1 MDTFNSLHKE
11 IVDINTDLLTLLKKA
26 KSIPEMPKE
35 TFDDWEKTCRSIEKQ
50 VSEEIVRVAVVG
62 AIKSGKSTFSNSLFE
77 GDYLKRGAGVVTSI
91 VTRVRHGEKL
101 EAQLYFKSW
110 DEVNEDIRQALALLP
125 STEWHSERSQFDLRD
140 EEDRRNLE
148 ETLRALGQD
157 ALNTDGF
164 RNANSVLLASYLG
177 GYEKVKTIVSSE
189 TFVRRFDETRFS
201 EHLEFVSQD
210 ALAVYLHDVQ
220 LEINTGHIMPDVEI
234 ADCQGSDSPNP
245 LHLAMIQDYL
255 LFTHLIIYVI
265 SSRTGLRQADIR
277 FLSIIKKMGLI
288 DQIFFVVNCDF
299 SEHDTLAD
307 LRVLIGRV
315 KEEISLVKSDPD
327 VHAFSSLYSLFKAQE
342 GQLTPKD
349 KMRLAQWE
357 SEAEFISFSKQGIE
371 GFLSSFQQKLTGERY
386 SLLVNNHI
394 ERLGI
399 LSSGLNHWAQVNR
412 DILMSDTDSA
422 NEIVG
427 KITHHQ
433 EKMTQIDD
441 VIRSALDGAAHRIK
455 EELKGDIERF
465 FRKGSGSVLN
475 DTAAFIHHYD
485 GLSRQYEVSLEASGF
500 SKTLYLA
507 YEEFK
512 AAVDRFIAEEVN
524 PEVIRFVKEKEE
536 GIGTYLQ
543 SIASQYD
550 VIIKDTLA
558 AYDQAMGT
566 FGMTRIMDTSE
577 KMVFQDIEAIRIDK
591 DLKLP
596 ISVAAMRYSTKIR
609 TEATLHLGAYNAL
622 KLLKRI
628 FKRPVSEGPIEE
640 MRALKTGLTRMKHE
654 TQASIASHFMDQKEN
669 IKFQY
674 FFRLVDAAADSCHQ
688 MLLDRFQIYTSN
700 LTQLAEKI
708 SENEIDRG
716 RACNILHG
724 VARASMELSE
734 HIGGIKETARKEL

>member
-1 MDTFNSLHKE
+1 MDIFDSLHNE
-11 IVDINTDLLTLLKKA
+11 IVDVNRNLSTLLKQA
-26 KSIPEMPKE
+26 KSIPEMPEK

-62 AIKSGKSTFSNSLFE
+62 AIKSGKSTFSNSLFS

-91 VTRVRHGEKL
+91 VTRVRYGEKL

-125 STEWHSERSQFDLRD
+125 STEWHSAEGRFEIRD
-140 EEDRRNLE
+140 ESDRRDLE
-148 ETLRALGQD
+148 QALGTLGSD

-164 RNANSVLLASYLG
+164 RNANSVLLASYLK
-177 GYEKVKTIVSSE
+177 GYERVKAIVSSE
-189 TFVRRFDETRFS
+189 TFVCRFDEKRFS
-201 EHLEFVSQD
+201 EHLEFVGRD

-220 LEINTGHIMPDVEI
+220 LEINTGHIMSDVEI

-277 FLSIIKKMGLI
+277 FLSIIKKMGLL

-299 SEHDTLAD
+299 SEHDSLAD
-307 LRVLIGRV
+307 LRSLIDRI

-327 VHAFSSLYSLFKAQE
+327 VHAFSSLHDLFKAQE
-342 GQLTPKD
+342 DQLTPKER
-349 KMRLAQWE
+349 MRLAQWE
-357 SEAEFISFSKQGIE
+357 SEAEFIDFSKRGIE

-412 DILMSDTDSA
+412 DILMSDADSA

-427 KITHHQ
+427 KITDHQ
-433 EKMTQIDD
+433 EKMTRIDE

-455 EELKGDIERF
+455 EELKRDIERF
-465 FRKGSGSVLN
+465 FSKRSGSILN
-475 DTAAFIHHYD
+475 DTTAFVHRYD
-485 GLSRQYEVSLEASGF
+485 GLSRQYEVSLENSGF
-500 SKTLYLA
+500 SSTLYLA
-507 YEEFK
+507 YQEFK
-512 AAVDRFIAEEVN
+512 AAVDRFLAEDVN
-524 PEVIRFVKEKEE
+524 PEVIRFVKEKEK
-536 GIGTYLQ
+536 GISTYLQ
-543 SIASQYD
+543 SVASQYD

-566 FGMTRIMDTSE
+566 FGMTRIMDASD
-577 KMVFQDIEAIRIDK
+577 KMVFQDIEAIRMGNE
-591 DLKLP
+591 LKLP
-596 ISVAAMRYSTKIR
+596 ISVAVMRYSTKIK
-609 TEATLHLGAYNAL
+609 TEATLRLGAYNAL

-628 FKRPVSEGPIEE
+628 FKRPVKEGHSEE
-640 MRALKTGLTRMKHE
+640 MRALKIGLTRMKQE
-654 TQASIASHFMDQKEN
+654 TETSIISHFKDQKEN

-674 FFRLVDAAADSCHQ
+674 FFKLTDATAASCYQ
-688 MLLDRFQIYTSN
+688 MLLDRFQVYTGN

-708 SENEIDRG
+708 SENEIDRD
-716 RACNILHG
+716 RACNILQDI
-724 VARASMELSE
+724 AQASMELSE
-734 HIGGIKETARKEL
+734 HIGKIKETARQEL